1 MSKYDD
7 EKSKVLAAARW
18 LSENGYFGGKL
29 GSGGNVSVRDP
40 GDGRI
45 VITPSGL
52 PYRAMGAADICV
64 IDADRTQ
71 IEGNR
76 PPSMEAGMHIAIYQ
90 GRPAV
95 GAVVHTHSVFASV
108 FALINRPIPP
118 LLDEITCEIGPRVK
132 IIPYAISGSPE
143 LAHNVAAALDD
154 VNACYIIQNHG
165 ALSLGRDLE
174 KALRNAELLEKI
186 AQVYYHALGTGAE
199 ITTLPDA
206 AVQELMGWR
215 QEKT

>member
-7 EKSKVLAAARW
+7 QKAAVLAAARW
-18 LSENGYFGGKL
+18 LSENGYFGGKR
-29 GSGGNVSVRDP
+29 GSGGNVSTRGP

-52 PYRAMGAADICV
+52 PYRVMGAADICV

-90 GRPAV
+90 RRPDV

-108 FALINRPIPP
+108 LALINRPIPP
-118 LLDEITCEIGPRVK
+118 LLDEVTCEIGPRVK
-132 IIPYAISGSPE
+132 IVPYAISGSPE
-143 LAHNVAAALDD
+143 LAQTVAAALDD

-174 KALRNAELLEKI
+174 QALRHAELLEKA
-186 AQVYYHALGTGAE
+186 AQVYYNALSTGRE
-199 ITTLPDA
+199 ISTLPDA
-206 AVQELMGWR
+206 AVQELMAWR
-215 QEKT
+215 RKKP